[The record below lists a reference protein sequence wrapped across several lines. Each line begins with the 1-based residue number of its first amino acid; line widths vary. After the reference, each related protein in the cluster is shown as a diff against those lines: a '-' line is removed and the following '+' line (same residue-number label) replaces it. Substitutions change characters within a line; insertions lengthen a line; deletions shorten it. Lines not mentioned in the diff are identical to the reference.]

1 MRLRIKSIK
10 TDLLRLGIAADFIVE
25 DENMLEGALW
35 IAENLKFDRLYFYGT
50 NRPIH
55 VSIGPRNNQVT
66 LMQPSETGKLI
77 PKTFSNLEKFIS
89 FCKDKL

>member
-1 MRLRIKSIK
+1 
-10 TDLLRLGIAADFIVE
+10 
-25 DENMLEGALW
+25 MLEVALW

-55 VSIGPRNNQVT
+55 VSIGPENTRQVT

-89 FCKDKL
+89 FAKDEI